1 MSTTTTPNNNMN
13 NNTVNDGNNGRR
25 EEEEEEYQ
33 IPDDI
38 GFYVISV
45 SYGGYSVS
53 QECTD
58 EINRRRQ
65 ERGVTERYHD
75 CGSCDEFTDPDL
87 LDLLDEMG
95 SDWCSGRC
103 ARLIKVPI
111 IKSLLKYVRVHDYD
125 GQERLDIDFAK
136 AFSDGVRD
144 VLNRDGATIDDVR
157 AWSDKIESSK
167 KMLAEY
173 YRINC
178 PPSRSLYL

>member
-1 MSTTTTPNNNMN
+1 MTTPNNTK
-13 NNTVNDGNNGRR
+13 NNTINDGNNNGRR
-25 EEEEEEYQ
+25 EEEEYQ

-53 QECTD
+53 QQCTD

-65 ERGVTERYHD
+65 ERGVTERFQGY
-75 CGSCDEFTDPDL
+75 GSYEEFTDPDL

-95 SDWCSGRC
+95 SDWCSGQDAC
-103 ARLIKVPI
+103 LIKVPI
-111 IKSLLKYVRVHDYD
+111 IKSLLKYVRVRDYD
-125 GQERLDIDFAK
+125 GIESLDIDFAK

-144 VLNRDGATIDDVR
+144 LINQDGATIDDVR

-178 PPSRSLYL
+178 PPSGSLYL